1 MTFEILGIRFK
12 LICNI
17 TPEIDSN
24 GNPKEY
30 MPQDKYRN
38 EFGIPLHKY
47 GKGPFCKFKIP
58 SNIKETGVY
67 VVLVNGQAKYVG
79 ECEDLS
85 KRWNA
90 GYGNISPR
98 NCYIRGQPTNCRIN
112 NLMLGAF
119 RLDHNI
125 ELLFCKTDNRFQ
137 VEKGLILKL
146 QPEWNKTIG
155 KKRASL

>member
-1 MTFEILGIRFK
+1 MTFEILGLRFK

-17 TPEIDSN
+17 TPELDSN

-30 MPQDKYRN
+30 MPQAKYRN
-38 EFGIPLHKY
+38 ELGIPLHKY

-58 SNIKETGVY
+58 SHYKETGVY
-67 VVLVNGQAKYVG
+67 VLFVNRQAKYVG

-112 NLMLGAF
+112 NLMLDAF
-119 RLDHNI
+119 RLGHNI

-137 VEKGLILKL
+137 VEMGLIVEL